1 MMGRFNARRQSKTE
15 ATKHRNWMDGAAWF
29 LSDPVRTLEIAASS
43 CFFGEPMYYHRDADD
58 KRPLRRNPNWR
69 LADTDIAYLR
79 ETLNALDPQE
89 WRSMTPA
96 EMMESAIDK
105 ALAHDPERT
114 LQVLVQLRTEG
125 HIRTTPQVGLVR
137 AAHHEK
143 VRGTGLV
150 RKYAP
155 KILRRADE
163 PAVGLAYHYWRYGKE
178 RQYGKDAAIP
188 NSLKK
193 AWRDRLERAKEYE
206 LAKYK
211 LSEREVKT
219 VDVVNLV
226 HPRGDAVNKLVRGEL
241 KNTGQTWEAILS
253 KEGRSTESWIKA
265 LDVMGHMA
273 MLRNLR
279 NFADNKVPES
289 AYLGRLVEGAEKGQ
303 QLPFRY
309 YAAYKAVEDR
319 VSGRVLDAI
328 EECLEAT
335 LKNVPRFPGRLMALC
350 DNSGSAW
357 GTTTSSMGTMAVASI
372 GNLTSVIAGACAD
385 DGHVGIFGDR
395 LETFAIRR
403 KSSIMDQ
410 LKQADLIGQGI
421 GGGTENGIWLFWD
434 RAIKNAEHWDHI
446 FVFSDMQA
454 GHGGLYGL
462 DTRAYA
468 AYKWTGT
475 HSIDVAKLINEY
487 RSKVNPNVN
496 VYLVQIAGYQD
507 MILPEFYQRTY
518 ILGGWGEGVLR
529 FAGEMARL
537 LDNQ

>member
-1 MMGRFNARRQSKTE
+1 MSRFHAKRTPKAE
-15 ATKHRNWMDGAAWF
+15 ATKHLNWMAGAAWF

-43 CFFGEPMYYHRDADD
+43 CFFGEPMYYHRDEDD
-58 KRPLRRNPNWR
+58 KRPLRHSPDWR
-69 LADTDIAYLR
+69 LTDTHVAYLR

-96 EMMESAIDK
+96 EMIESAIDK
-105 ALAHDPERT
+105 ALDHDPERT
-114 LQVLVQLRTEG
+114 LQVLVRLRAEG

-155 KILRRADE
+155 QILQRADE
-163 PAVGLAYHYWRYGKE
+163 PTVGLAYHYWRYGK
-178 RQYGKDAAIP
+178 DTPIP
-188 NSLKK
+188 NALKK
-193 AWRDRLERAKEYE
+193 AWRDRLARAKEYE
-206 LAKYK
+206 LAKYR
-211 LSEREVKT
+211 LEGRDVKT

-226 HPRGDAVNKLVRGEL
+226 HPKSEAVNKLVRGEL
-241 KNTGQTWEAILS
+241 KTSGRTWEAILS
-253 KEGRSTESWIKA
+253 KEGRSTESWVKA

-279 NFADNKVPES
+279 NFADNGVPES

-309 YAAYKAVEDR
+309 YSAYKAVEGR

-357 GTTTSSMGTMAVASI
+357 GTATSSMGTMPVASI
-372 GNLTSVIAGACAD
+372 GNLTSVIAGARAD
-385 DGHVGIFGDR
+385 DGHVGIFGDE

-403 KSSIMDQ
+403 KSSVMDQ
-410 LKQADLIGQGI
+410 LKRADKIGQGI

-434 RAIKNAEHWDHI
+434 RAIKNAEHWDHV
-446 FVFSDMQA
+446 FVCSDMQA

-462 DTRAYA
+462 DDRAYA
-468 AYKWTGT
+468 AYKWAG
-475 HSIDVAKLINEY
+475 SRNIDVAKLINEY

-496 VYLVQIAGYQD
+496 VYLVQIAGHQD

-537 LDNQ
+537 LDSQ

>member
-1 MMGRFNARRQSKTE
+1 MGRINAKRKPKAE

-43 CFFGEPMYYHRDADD
+43 CFFGEPMYYHRDGDD
-58 KRPLRRNPNWR
+58 KRPLRHSPDWR
-69 LADTDIAYLR
+69 LTDPDVAYLR

-89 WRSMTPA
+89 WRAMTPA
-96 EMMESAIDK
+96 EMVESAIDK
-105 ALAHDPERT
+105 ALDHDPERT
-114 LQVLVQLRTEG
+114 LQVLARLRDEG

-155 KILRRADE
+155 QILRRADE
-163 PAVGLAYHYWRYGKE
+163 PAVGLAYHYWRYKGKPV
-178 RQYGKDAAIP
+178 P
-188 NSLKK
+188 NALKK
-193 AWRDRLERAKEYE
+193 AWRDRLGRAKEYE
-206 LAKYK
+206 LAKYR
-211 LSEREVKT
+211 LDGREVKT

-226 HPRGDAVNKLVRGEL
+226 HPKSEAVNKLVRGEL

-253 KEGRSTESWIKA
+253 KEGRSTESWVKA

-279 NFADNKVPES
+279 NFADNGVPES
-289 AYLGRLVEGAEKGQ
+289 SYLGRLVEGAEKGQ

-309 YAAYKAVEDR
+309 YSAYKAVEGR
-319 VSGRVLDAI
+319 VSGRVLDAV
-328 EECLEAT
+328 EECLDVT

-350 DNSGSAW
+350 DNSGSAR
-357 GTTTSSMGTMAVASI
+357 GSATSSMGTMVVATI
-372 GNLTSVIAGACAD
+372 GNLTGVIAGARAD
-385 DGHVGIFGDR
+385 DGHVGVFGDR
-395 LETFAIRR
+395 LETFAVRR
-403 KSSIMDQ
+403 KSSVMDQ
-410 LKQADLIGQGI
+410 LKKAERLGDGI

-434 RAIKNAEHWDHI
+434 KAIRQKEHWDHV

-454 GHGGLYGL
+454 GHGGLYGT
-462 DTRAYA
+462 DSRAYA
-468 AYKWTGT
+468 EYQWRNTRN
-475 HSIDVAKLINEY
+475 IDVAKLINTY
-487 RSKVNPNVN
+487 RAKVNPNVN
-496 VYLVQIAGYQD
+496 VYLVQIAGHQD

-518 ILGGWGEGVLR
+518 MLGGWGEGVLR

-537 LDNQ
+537 LDQQ

>member
-1 MMGRFNARRQSKTE
+1 MGRINSKKQSKAE
-15 ATKHRNWMDGAAWF
+15 ATKHRNWMDGASWF

-43 CFFGEPMYYHRDADD
+43 CFFGEPMYYHRDEQD
-58 KRPLRRNPNWR
+58 KRPLRYSPPAR
-69 LADTDIAYLR
+69 LTNQDVAHLR
-79 ETLNALDPQE
+79 AQLNAIDPQD
-89 WRSMTPA
+89 WRSMSPA
-96 EMMESAIDK
+96 EMLESAIDK
-105 ALAHDPERT
+105 ALGHDPERT
-114 LQVLVQLRTEG
+114 LQVLARLRTEG

-150 RKYAP
+150 RQYAAQ
-155 KILRRADE
+155 ILQRADE
-163 PAVGLAYHYWRYGKE
+163 PAVGLAYHLWRYGVK
-178 RQYGKDAAIP
+178 APIP
-188 NSLKK
+188 NSLKR

-211 LSEREVKT
+211 LGGREVKT

-226 HPRGDAVNKLVRGEL
+226 HPKNEAVNKLVRGEL
-241 KNTGQTWEAILS
+241 KTSGQTWESILS
-253 KEGRSTESWIKA
+253 AEGSSKESWTKA

-279 NFADNKVPES
+279 NLAQSAVPEAS
-289 AYLGRLVEGAEKGQ
+289 YLSRLVEGAERGQ

-309 YAAYKAVEDR
+309 YSAYRAIEGT
-319 VSGRVLDAI
+319 VSGRVLDAV
-328 EECLEAT
+328 EECLHAT
-335 LKNVPRFPGRLMALC
+335 LKNLPRFPGRLMALC
-350 DNSGSAW
+350 DNSGSALC
-357 GTTTSSMGTMAVASI
+357 TTTSSMGTMQISTI
-372 GNLTSVIAGACAD
+372 GNLTGVIAGTRAD
-385 DGHVGIFGDR
+385 DGHVGIFGDQ
-395 LETFAIRR
+395 LLTFAVRP
-403 KSSIMDQ
+403 KASVMDQ
-410 LKQADLIGQGI
+410 LQKAEKLGTEV

-434 RAIKNAEHWDHI
+434 NAIRKAEHWDHV

-462 DTRAYA
+462 DPKQYA
-468 AYKWTGT
+468 AYRWPSRDR
-475 HSIDVAKLINEY
+475 HIDVAKLVNAY

-496 VYLVQIAGYQD
+496 VYLVQIAGHQD

-537 LDNQ
+537 LDQPNQ